1 MVRSRACFAVLAALV
16 VPSVVACTATVTPL
30 DLSGTGNQQPG
41 PTIGEPAPPSS
52 TTPPTTTTPPA
63 KVVFGYTTV
72 PLPAANVSIES
83 ISGSS
88 ATDVWAIGSESGSTS
103 SSPWIAYHY
112 DGSSWT
118 STPLS
123 TTKGRPNFGVAS
135 LGSGGVYMGFSY
147 AADIYQLNGSSFTK
161 KTSFSVTSG
170 YTMAAIGSKIFI
182 GTQENFGAGPLY
194 TYDGSSS
201 KQIQTTE
208 GMGGVSAI
216 WGSSDTDVWLARS
229 SSLGHLVNG
238 TYDDEETGIYN
249 DVHGTAKDDV
259 WAVTKTGVRH
269 YDGSSWKDVTWPGG
283 SSDAPRTITALSK
296 DEVIVTTYSNV
307 YHWDGSAFVKES
319 RTGAPTSVGKVGRI
333 GKNEV
338 WLASTKEI
346 GRLAPTK

>member
-1 MVRSRACFAVLAALV
+1 MVRSRVCLALLAATL
-16 VPSVVACTATVTPL
+16 VPSAIACTATVTPL
-30 DLSGTGNQQPG
+30 DLSGTGQQQPG
-41 PTIGEPAPPSS
+41 PSIGTPPPSN
-52 TTPPTTTTPPA
+52 TTPPPTTTPPE
-63 KVVFGYTTV
+63 KLVFAYSTV

-88 ATDVWAIGSESGSTS
+88 ASDVWVIGSESGSTS

-112 DGSSWT
+112 DGSKWS
-118 STPLS
+118 STPLT
-123 TTKGRPNFGVAS
+123 TTKGRPNFGVAA
-135 LGSGGVYMGFSY
+135 LGGSAYMGFSY
-147 AADIYQLNGSSFTK
+147 AADIYQLSGTTFTK

-170 YTMAAIGSKIFI
+170 YTMAVVGSKIFV

-194 TYDGSSS
+194 TFDGTSS
-201 KQIQTTE
+201 KQIQVTD
-208 GMGGVSAI
+208 GLGGVSAI
-216 WGSSDTDVWLARS
+216 WGASQTSSSLARS

-238 TYDDEETGIYN
+238 TYDDEESGSYY

-259 WAVTKTGVRH
+259 WAVTKNGVRH
-269 YDGSSWKDVTWPGG
+269 YDGSSWKDVAFPGG
-283 SSDAPRTITALSK
+283 TSDAARTVTALSK

-319 RTGAPTSVGKVGRI
+319 RAGAPTTVGRVGRV

-338 WLASTKEI
+338 WLASSKEI